1 MGADGFAGDAGCAQ
15 FVAQGGDELKFHR
28 GFLSGVVK
36 KAACGL
42 RGSGRKMGEILFG
55 DVQLLWNAE
64 KAACTFNSIGKL
76 GRAMGLFF
84 AIVAFRDVE
93 NGNA

>member
-1 MGADGFAGDAGCAQ
+1 
-15 FVAQGGDELKFHR
+15 
-28 GFLSGVVK
+28 VK

-42 RGSGRKMGEILFG
+42 RGSGRKVGVEYRLGMCR
-55 DVQLLWNAE
+55 LLLNAE
-64 KAACTFNSIGKL
+64 KAACTFYGIGTL
-76 GRAMGLFF
+76 VCAMGLFS